1 LTPPPPQFLQTRG
14 ACVKEKLESAEA
26 AAADADC
33 ALATK
38 DGTTGA
44 LTAIGG
50 GSGCLTGI
58 GGWNGTLPGSDG

>member
-1 LTPPPPQFLQTRG
+1 
-14 ACVKEKLESAEA
+14 VKERLESAEA

-50 GSGCLTGI
+50 GSGCLTVI